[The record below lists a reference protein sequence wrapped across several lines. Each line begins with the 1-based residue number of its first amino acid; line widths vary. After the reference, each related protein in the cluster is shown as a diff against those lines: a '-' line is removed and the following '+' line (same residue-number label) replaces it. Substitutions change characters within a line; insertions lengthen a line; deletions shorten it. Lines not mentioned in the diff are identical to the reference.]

1 MIFHVVPGPQW
12 TAAGSGPYAPA
23 SLASEGFVHC
33 SADLASALAVANA
46 HYAHAPAPLLLLSV
60 DEAGLAAEV
69 RWEGKGQAFPHVHGP
84 IEREAVVAV
93 AELRREAGGT
103 GWVGP

>member
-12 TAAGSGPYAPA
+12 SAAGPGPYAPA

-33 SADLASALAVANA
+33 SADRTSALAVANA
-46 HYAHAPAPLLLLSV
+46 LYADAPAPLLLLRV
-60 DEAGLAAEV
+60 DEAKLGAEV

-84 IEREAVVAV
+84 IARDAVVEV
-93 AELRREAGGT
+93 AELRREGGR
-103 GWVGP
+103 WVGP

>member
-1 MIFHVVPGPQW
+1 MIFHVVPGAEW

-33 SADLASALAVANA
+33 SADRASALAVANA
-46 HYAHAPAPLLLLSV
+46 HYADAPAPLLLLSV
-60 DEAGLAAEV
+60 DEAGLSAEV
-69 RWEGKGQAFPHVHGP
+69 RREGKGQAFPHVYGP
-84 IEREAVVAV
+84 IEREAVVEV
-93 AELRREAGGT
+93 AELRREGG

>member
-12 TAAGSGPYAPA
+12 TGAGPGPYAPA
-23 SLASEGFVHC
+23 SLAAEGFVHC

-46 HYAHAPAPLLLLSV
+46 RYGDAPAPLLLLSV
-60 DEAGLAAEV
+60 DEAALSAEV
-69 RWEGKGQAFPHVHGP
+69 RWEGKGQAFPHVYGP

-93 AELRREAGGT
+93 AELRREAGG
-103 GWVGP
+103 GRWVGL